1 MAAASPLH
9 EFENIFG
16 VPLGVSEQGA
26 AVLRGPGDS
35 SAVPATDGA
44 GVAVLPAGSITAD
57 HLPYTAVASSM
68 PIIDMEWCSDARAFA
83 AHPDSPVCP
92 GRWLVRVGS
101 GPRGLVPIYHS
112 REVFSSAE
120 YLRRA
125 GVVTNC
131 AVWVCIRRPADS
143 AGPVDVLPNV
153 ECNER
158 ASPLPLRLLTS
169 SARWGLWSPE
179 LHTLIFQPSSSG
191 LQQEEE
197 EGASDSDS
205 DSDKDPDEN
214 APVDTLTMGGWK
226 HSQRSCPLPPQCVP
240 VRLPAGSQTV
250 WFAQACGVLWFA
262 QA

>member
-16 VPLGVSEQGA
+16 VPLGVSEQGT
-26 AVLRGPGDS
+26 AVLCGPGDS
-35 SAVPATDGA
+35 SAVPATGGA
-44 GVAVLPAGSITAD
+44 GVQVLPCGSITAS

-68 PIIDMEWCSDARAFA
+68 PIIDMEWCSDARALA
-83 AHPDSPVCP
+83 AHPESPVCP

-101 GPRGLVPIYHS
+101 GPRGLVPIHHS
-112 REVFSSAE
+112 REVFTSAE

-158 ASPLPLRLLTS
+158 GADPNRRASPLPLRLLTS
-169 SARWGLWSPE
+169 SARWGLWCPE
-179 LHTLIFQPSSSG
+179 LHTLIFHPAASCLQ
-191 LQQEEE
+191 QQEEE
-197 EGASDSDS
+197 EGATDSDS
-205 DSDKDPDEN
+205 DSDKDPAEN

-250 WFAQACGVLWFA
+250 WFAQA
-262 QA
+262 